1 MELVQARF
9 VTDDVPGLA
18 AFYAR
23 LVRTT
28 AALNDYYV
36 EVPAGPVSVGFSR
49 RRFTENRADLT
60 GPPGGPHR
68 PGAFILDFQADD
80 ADAEYPR
87 IAALGVDW
95 VMRPATQPWGNRSMI
110 FRDPQGSLINVF
122 SRGGDSHD
130 L

>member
-49 RRFTENRADLT
+49 RRFTENRADLA

-68 PGAFILDFQADD
+68 PGAFILDFQLSFHNHSTV
-80 ADAEYPR
+80 
-87 IAALGVDW
+87 IL
-95 VMRPATQPWGNRSMI
+95 Q
-110 FRDPQGSLINVF
+110 
-122 SRGGDSHD
+122 
-130 L
+130 

>member
-49 RRFTENRADLT
+49 RRFTENRADLA